1 MRIGVLGTG
10 VVGQTLGR
18 ALVEAGQQ
26 VVLGSRSKGNEKATA
41 WAQAVGAG
49 AAAGTFEE
57 AAAFGEA
64 IFNCTAGMRSLEAL
78 EAAGAGNLEGKIL
91 VDVANPLDF
100 SHGMPPTLSIC
111 NTDSLGEAIQR
122 RFPGARVVKAL
133 NTMNAA
139 LMVAPGRVPGLHNVF
154 LCGNDPEARTRVA
167 GWLSQWLG
175 WAPEAILDLGDI
187 TAARGTE
194 MLLPVWLRLMFTL
207 GTPEFNF
214 HIVRAPAPVES
225 PLPQP
230 AAEAAA

>member
-18 ALVEAGQQ
+18 GLVAAGQE
-26 VVLGSRSKGNEKATA
+26 VLLGSRTRENPKAA
-41 WAQAVGAG
+41 DWARALDAG
-49 AAAGTFEE
+49 AATGSFAD

-78 EAAGAGNLEGKIL
+78 ETAGEANLAGKIL

-100 SHGMPPTLSIC
+100 SRGMPPTLSIC
-111 NTDSLGEAIQR
+111 NDDSLGEAIQR
-122 RFPGARVVKAL
+122 RFPAARVVKAL

-139 LMVAPGRVPGLHNVF
+139 LMIAPGRVPGPHNLF
-154 LCGNDPEARTRVA
+154 LCGNDPEARATVA
-167 GWLSQWLG
+167 GWLRDWLG
-175 WAPEAILDLGDI
+175 WPPAAILDLGDI

-194 MLLPVWLRLMFTL
+194 MLLPLWLRLMFAL

-214 HIVRAPAPVES
+214 HVVRAPVPVAAPAPEAERNS
-225 PLPQP
+225 
-230 AAEAAA
+230 AA

>member
-26 VVLGSRSKGNEKATA
+26 VVLGSRTRDNEKATA
-41 WAQAVGAG
+41 WARARGAG
-49 AAAGTFEE
+49 AAAGTFAE

-78 EAAGAGNLEGKIL
+78 EAAGEANLTGKIL

-100 SHGMPPTLSIC
+100 SRGMPPTLSLC

-139 LMVAPGRVPGLHNVF
+139 LMVEPGRVPGPHNVF
-154 LCGNDPEARTRVA
+154 VCGNDPEAKSRVA

-175 WAPEAILDLGDI
+175 WPAAAILDLGDI

-194 MLLPVWLRLMFTL
+194 MLLPIWLRLMFTL

-214 HIVRAPAPVES
+214 HIVRAPVAAASPV
-225 PLPQP
+225 P
-230 AAEAAA
+230 EAATGAAA